1 MSGSKAAKVQTGMF
15 GIGAAYSRHNA
26 DRLFKKL
33 VLDNVLVE
41 DLYITNGGQAVSYIS
56 AGTKAMNVL
65 SGHMQVRGRTSAFKA
80 FTDLTG
86 MMKSII
92 NCFSWCFLIFL
103 QCALQIHILKHR
115 NLCHFYFKALCT
127 PIVLS
132 VMKRGRVGKCNEVLP
147 VNENTTGSHHFP
159 GGVL

>member
-41 DLYITNGGQAVSYIS
+41 DLYITIGGQAVSYVS

-86 MMKSII
+86 MIKSII
-92 NCFSWCFLIFL
+92 NCFSWCFLICL
-103 QCALQIHILKHR
+103 QCALQIHILKKSEFVSFLLETIGVQR
-115 NLCHFYFKALCT
+115 ALKCHKE
-127 PIVLS
+127 
-132 VMKRGRVGKCNEVLP
+132 R
-147 VNENTTGSHHFP
+147 
-159 GGVL
+159 